1 MGKTTIVAC
10 AFLLA
15 AAGRAQAAESGDLR
29 AMLLFRGGM
38 AAVIVLGVAAWYFF
52 RRVEATASP
61 EQAPAEPA
69 GFWVRGG
76 AFWLDFGAMALM
88 TAVARLLLPGSEAAG
103 IMILIVFAVGAAYHT
118 GFLAHGGQTPGM
130 MAAGVRVERGDGGA
144 LDVEYAFVRFLV
156 RDLSS
161 MLPIVYAVAA
171 FNPRKLAVHDMVA
184 DTRVVF
190 LPGVSK
196 ARRWAFVALGASV
209 LVGGV
214 AAIVIVFSYVLMNFH
229 N

>member
-38 AAVIVLGVAAWYFF
+38 AAVVVLGVAAWYFF

-61 EQAPAEPA
+61 EPTPAEPA

-76 AFWLDFGAMALM
+76 AFWLDFGVVALI
-88 TAVARLLLPGSEAAG
+88 TAFAGLLLPDGQAAG
-103 IMILIVFAVGAAYHT
+103 ILIAFAVGAAYHA

-190 LPGVSK
+190 LPGVSN

-214 AAIVIVFSYVLMNFH
+214 VAVVIVFSYMLMNFH
-229 N
+229 G